1 LRGIGGAVDH
11 MQPLC
16 PAIVCCETEN
26 CGRRRARHVGGTPHS
41 RDSCCSILQTSQT
54 LAMWCFLLLQ
64 SLSDTKLRICD
75 MVEAEN
81 DG

>member
-1 LRGIGGAVDH
+1 MGGAVDH

-16 PAIVCCETEN
+16 PAIVRCKTEN

-41 RDSCCSILQTSQT
+41 RDSHCSIFR
-54 LAMWCFLLLQ
+54 LAKLLLCDVSFLLQ

>member
-1 LRGIGGAVDH
+1 MWEVRLTLVTHTVAFFRLAKVL
-11 MQPLC
+11 LC
-16 PAIVCCETEN
+16 DV
-26 CGRRRARHVGGTPHS
+26 S
-41 RDSCCSILQTSQT
+41 
-54 LAMWCFLLLQ
+54 LLQ

>member
-1 LRGIGGAVDH
+1 MITCNHSVLLQYVAKQKTVEEGVQDMWEVRLTLVTHTVAFFRLAKLL
-11 MQPLC
+11 LC
-16 PAIVCCETEN
+16 DV
-26 CGRRRARHVGGTPHS
+26 S
-41 RDSCCSILQTSQT
+41 
-54 LAMWCFLLLQ
+54 FLLQ

>member
-1 LRGIGGAVDH
+1 
-11 MQPLC
+11 MQDMWEVRLTLVTHTVAFFRLAKLLLC
-16 PAIVCCETEN
+16 DV
-26 CGRRRARHVGGTPHS
+26 S
-41 RDSCCSILQTSQT
+41 
-54 LAMWCFLLLQ
+54 FLLQ